1 MNLKI
6 NFLGKEFKNPIVP
19 ASGCFGFGYEFADL
33 YDINILGSIS
43 CKGTTLN
50 PRYGNPLP
58 RIAECPSGLINSI
71 GLQNPGVDKVIR
83 EEFVKLAKVYNDKV
97 IANVGGHS
105 ILEYTETVKK
115 LNNCDQVF
123 AIELNISCP
132 NVSGGGMAF
141 GVDPDTAYN
150 LVMEVRKVCKKPLIV
165 KLSPN
170 VTSIIDMAKAVE
182 AAGADAISLINTMV
196 GMRINLKTGQPI
208 ISVKKGGYSGPGIFP
223 VAVRMVYQV
232 SHAVK
237 LPIIGMGG
245 IICAEDALEFIMAGA
260 SAVEIGQAKFTNPN
274 VAIDI
279 QNGLRTFMKSHGYHN
294 LSEMRGIAQVAR
306 HNKAHTDEKGRFADL
321 HAMMK

>member
-71 GLQNPGVDKVIR
+71 GLQNPGVDKVIS
-83 EEFVKLAKVYNDKV
+83 EEFVKLSKVYNDKV

-115 LNNCDQVF
+115 FNNCDQVF

-150 LVMEVRKVCKKPLIV
+150 LVLEVRKVCKKPLIV

-170 VTSIIDMAKAVE
+170 VTSIVDMAKAVE

-223 VAVRMVYQV
+223 VAVRMVYEV
-232 SHAVK
+232 SHAVTI
-237 LPIIGMGG
+237 PVIGMGG
-245 IICAEDALEFIMAGA
+245 VTNAYDVLEMMYAGA
-260 SAVEIGQAKFTNPN
+260 SLVMVGAQNLVDPYACKKIIEELPIVMEEYGIESLEEIIGKAK
-274 VAIDI
+274 
-279 QNGLRTFMKSHGYHN
+279 
-294 LSEMRGIAQVAR
+294 
-306 HNKAHTDEKGRFADL
+306 
-321 HAMMK
+321 